1 MQFPIVEC
9 IPNFSEGR
17 RVEVVDEI
25 VAALL
30 SVGDV
35 QLLDRHS
42 DADHNRSVVT
52 ILGDPAA
59 VEEAMFRGIS
69 KAAEWIDMDA
79 HEGAHPRIGATD
91 VVPFVPIRD
100 MTMAD
105 CVQLAKRLGERVA
118 EQLAIPV
125 YLYEEAASSP
135 ERVNLEFHRRG
146 QYEGLK
152 KEIVSDSD
160 RKPDYGPNR
169 LGKAGAVVIG
179 AREPLVAFN
188 VYLNTDDLSIAKQI
202 ARQVRHSSGGFRFI
216 KGMGVMVEGK
226 AQISMNLTNFRKSS
240 IPAVVEFIRR
250 EAQRY
255 GTGIHHCELVGLI
268 PQEALVDTAV
278 WYTQLDGF
286 KVDQILENQLL
297 RLQAPPEENRF
308 NFLDELASAAPT
320 PGGGSAAAFT
330 AAQSA
335 ALVAMVA
342 GLTIG
347 KKKYAEVED
356 RMRVILEEAE
366 RLRQELEQTVDDDAD
381 AFAQLMTA
389 YRMPKETDGEK
400 HKRDASILIAT
411 YEAAEVPLRTVR
423 AARDLLLLA
432 KEVAESGNQN
442 AISDAGTAAAL
453 AFAAAVSAG
462 ANVRINLVSLKED
475 EQAARLLKDLGD
487 YERRVLKMV
496 QSVHEILKERGGIEL
511 LR

>member
-1 MQFPIVEC
+1 
-9 IPNFSEGR
+9 
-17 RVEVVDEI
+17 

-30 SVGDV
+30 SVASV

-42 DADHNRSVVT
+42 DADHNRSVIT

-69 KAAEWIDMDA
+69 KAAEHIDMDT
-79 HEGAHPRIGATD
+79 HEGAHPRIGAAD

-100 MTMAD
+100 MAMAD
-105 CVQLAKRLGERVA
+105 CVLLAKRLGERVA
-118 EQLAIPV
+118 EQLGIPV
-125 YLYEEAASSP
+125 YLYEEAAASP
-135 ERVNLEFHRRG
+135 ERANLEFHRRG

-152 KEIVSDSD
+152 KDIVSDSD
-160 RKPDYGPNR
+160 RKPDYGPSR
-169 LGKAGAVVIG
+169 LGKAGAIVIG

-202 ARQVRHSSGGFRFI
+202 AKHVRHSSGGFRFV
-216 KGMGVMVEGK
+216 KGMGVIVEGK
-226 AQISMNLTNFRKSS
+226 AQVSMNLTNFRKSS

-250 EAQRY
+250 EAHRF
-255 GTGIHHCELVGLI
+255 GTSIHHCELVGLI

-286 KVDQILENQLL
+286 KMGQILENQLL
-297 RLQAPPEENRF
+297 RLQTPPEENRF

-330 AAQSA
+330 AAESA
-335 ALVAMVA
+335 ALIAMVA

-356 RMRVILEEAE
+356 RMRVIQEEAE
-366 RLRQELEQTVDDDAD
+366 HLRQELAQTVDDDAD
-381 AFAQLMTA
+381 AFAQLMA
-389 YRMPKETDGEK
+389 AFRMPKETDAEK
-400 HKRDASILIAT
+400 KKRDESILMAT
-411 YEAAEVPLRTVR
+411 YQAAEIPLRTVR

-432 KEVAESGNQN
+432 KEVAESGNLN

-462 ANVRINLVSLKED
+462 ANVRINLLTLKED
-475 EQAARLLKDLGD
+475 EQAARLLKDLVD
-487 YERRVLKMV
+487 YERRVQKMH
-496 QSVHEILKERGGIEL
+496 QAVHEILKERGGIEL